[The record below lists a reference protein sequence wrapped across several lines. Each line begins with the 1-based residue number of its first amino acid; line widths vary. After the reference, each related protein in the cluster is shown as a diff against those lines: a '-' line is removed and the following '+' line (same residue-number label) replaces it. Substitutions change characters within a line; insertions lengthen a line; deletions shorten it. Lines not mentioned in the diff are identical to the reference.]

1 LRSNRKRMNC
11 DDQTV
16 KVRNARET
24 PADSS
29 RAAGH
34 ASYVTISVDDGHPL
48 DIRTAELFI
57 RYGIAATFYVPA
69 RNPERR
75 VLTPPQLREIA
86 QNFEIG
92 SHTLNHLPLNTV
104 TRERAWLEISEGKA
118 WLQDVLSK
126 PVTSFCYPRGKYTRA
141 IVDMVERAGFVGART
156 CAFNRTDFPE
166 NPYRFGVST
175 QAHNHGRGIQIRHAL
190 LERNFQGALNFVKV
204 YRTETNWQNHFRM
217 ALDEAET
224 KGGVA
229 HLTMHSWEIEE
240 NGDWGKFEEA
250 LRMIAQRPKLIRV
263 TNGELYAQWAA
274 EHPEYIAAH
283 ASTHSTA

>member
-1 LRSNRKRMNC
+1 MNC
-11 DDQTV
+11 DDQAVQV
-16 KVRNARET
+16 KSPQLATESGPGSAR
-24 PADSS
+24 D
-29 RAAGH
+29 AG
-34 ASYVTISVDDGHPL
+34 YVTISVDDGHPL
-48 DIRTAELFI
+48 DIRTAELFTS
-57 RYGIAATFYVPA
+57 YGIAATFYVPA

-86 QNFEIG
+86 QHFEVG
-92 SHTLNHLPLNTV
+92 SHTLNHLPLTTV

-118 WLQDVLSK
+118 WLQDVLGK
-126 PVTSFCYPRGKYTRA
+126 PVTSFCYPRGKYTRG

-156 CAFNRTDFPE
+156 CAFNRTDFPD

-175 QAHNHGRGIQIRHAL
+175 QAHNHGRGIQMRHAL

-204 YRTETNWQNHFRM
+204 YRAETNWENHFRM

-229 HLTMHSWEIEE
+229 HLTMHSWEIDE
-240 NGDWGKFEEA
+240 NGDWEKFEEA
-250 LRMIAQRPKLIRV
+250 LKMIAQRPKLIRV
-263 TNGELYAQWAA
+263 TNGELYAQWATQ
-274 EHPEYIAAH
+274 HPEYVAAH